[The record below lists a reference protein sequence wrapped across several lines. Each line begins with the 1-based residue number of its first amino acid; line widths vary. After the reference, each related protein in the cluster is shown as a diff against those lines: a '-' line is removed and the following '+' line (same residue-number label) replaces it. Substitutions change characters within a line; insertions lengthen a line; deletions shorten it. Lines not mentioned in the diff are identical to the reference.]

1 MKQKIWTRK
10 KSSGICCEMH
20 NVVSLGFGNGF
31 GDKLFFFFK
40 KSFGD
45 KLVANKI

>member
-31 GDKLFFFFK
+31 GDTPFFF
-40 KSFGD
+40 
-45 KLVANKI
+45 